1 MWNIQEALRQG
12 ARLLEQA
19 AVSAPRLTAEVLLC
33 HALNRG
39 RSYLYAH
46 PDEELGE
53 DAWSRYQRYLLERIN
68 GKPTQYITH
77 KQEFY
82 GREFRVT
89 PDVLIPRPETE
100 HVVERAIRLRPR
112 RAVDVG
118 CGSGA
123 IAVTLQLETGAQV
136 CATDISE
143 AALRV
148 ARENAQRL
156 GARVDFIAADLLS
169 ALKDRAV
176 DLIVSNPPYVPL
188 RDAAGMQREVVAF
201 EPHLALFAGDTG
213 LEIYE
218 RVVRSARR
226 VLQPGGWIVLE
237 LGYQSE
243 AAVREMLGGWQ
254 EVCVETDLA
263 GLPRVISAR
272 YLP

>member
-19 AVSAPRLTAEVLLC
+19 GILAPRLTAEVLLG
-33 HALNRG
+33 HILERE
-39 RSYLYAH
+39 RPYLYAH
-46 PDEELGE
+46 PDEELSQA
-53 DAWSRYQRYLLERIN
+53 AWARYQRHLQERLN

-100 HVVERAIRLRPR
+100 HVVDRAIRLQPR

-136 CATDISE
+136 WATDISE

-148 ARENAQRL
+148 ARENARRL

-169 ALKDRAV
+169 ALKDGAV
-176 DLIVSNPPYVPL
+176 DLVVCNPPYVSL
-188 RDAAGMQREVVAF
+188 RDAPKMQKEVVAY

-213 LEIYE
+213 LEVYE
-218 RVVRSARR
+218 RVIAGARR

-243 AAVREMLGGWQ
+243 AAVRQMLAGWC
-254 EVCVETDLA
+254 EVSVDADLA
-263 GLPRVISAR
+263 GLPRVIAAR
-272 YLP
+272 HSP